1 MVNLRKILE
10 GRNQIYVSLYRQGE
24 REWFFGGFFY
34 VDGRAMPLDGGK
46 YDLDMPIRD
55 YTWRDST
62 SLKVVVSE

>member
-24 REWFFGGFFY
+24 CEWFFGGFFY
-34 VDGRAMPLDGGK
+34 VDGRAMSLDGGK

-55 YTWRDST
+55 YIWRDST